1 MPHCAWGIMPNNH
14 GARATGYCPL
24 VPSFHSLA
32 VPQVKQEAGEFVV
45 LNAAAYHR

>member
-1 MPHCAWGIMPNNH
+1 MPNNH